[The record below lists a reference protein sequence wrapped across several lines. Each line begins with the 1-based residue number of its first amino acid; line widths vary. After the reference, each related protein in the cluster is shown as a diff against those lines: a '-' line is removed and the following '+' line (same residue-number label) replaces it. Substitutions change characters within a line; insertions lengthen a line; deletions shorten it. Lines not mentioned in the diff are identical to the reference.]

1 MHPVGGVHVREAHV
15 EEAIRGRDAACERVL
30 SDTFY
35 SDHCRERETDATVV
49 ITMNVSVTNTISGIG
64 GEKAVEVSEERG
76 VGSAVVEQ
84 KAEAKVVGDHQLA
97 VAVHPQ
103 HLRRR

>member
-1 MHPVGGVHVREAHV
+1 
-15 EEAIRGRDAACERVL
+15 
-30 SDTFY
+30 
-35 SDHCRERETDATVV
+35 
-49 ITMNVSVTNTISGIG
+49 
-64 GEKAVEVSEERG
+64 VEVSEERG